1 MKRSLTLLLVSLLVV
16 LGLTACGGDDNKQE
30 GSGSAVVDGSAGSS
44 SPESSTGQENR
55 PENGSTDH
63 APRPD
68 DGDSLMEDAE
78 QGVKK
83 AVRGAESSSPESST
97 GQENRPENGSTDH
110 APRPDDGDSLM
121 EDAEQGVK
129 KAVRGA
135 EDLVDDAMR
144 GARTKDR
151 NGDLTDL
158 ENGVARNSTR

>member
-30 GSGSAVVDGSAGSS
+30 GSGSAVVDCSAG
-44 SPESSTGQENR
+44 
-55 PENGSTDH
+55 
-63 APRPD
+63 
-68 DGDSLMEDAE
+68 
-78 QGVKK
+78 
-83 AVRGAESSSPESST
+83 SSSPESST